1 MQRNAKEASRVS
13 LGATVGLSWPWAQEC
28 SPLLGTNASFRFQ
41 SSLALKFWICNGV
54 SREPKVCLTSM
65 AHRIVKKKKK
75 ATFFQRLWNLWLL
88 SYSCVFHSTPGLL
101 HLLFRPWSFL
111 GEKWQRSQI
120 TARSMLQFSAGS
132 VAGGGGDGGWLLHP
146 QATAEVSPIA
156 QRPYRSQ
163 ISSLCSK

>member
-13 LGATVGLSWPWAQEC
+13 LGATVGSSWPWAQEC

-65 AHRIVKKKKK
+65 AHRIVKKKKPPSFS
-75 ATFFQRLWNLWLL
+75 AYEISGCCLIPVFFIPLQA
-88 SYSCVFHSTPGLL
+88 YFTSCFDPGA
-101 HLLFRPWSFL
+101 FWGKSGNVAKSQQDRCCNFL
-111 GEKWQRSQI
+111 QGQWQR
-120 TARSMLQFSAGS
+120 AR
-132 VAGGGGDGGWLLHP
+132 GGEGGWLLHP